1 MMSRVTL
8 GKLVLETAQ
17 GETKERSISREE
29 VQELHR
35 DISERVT
42 PKIEEIRDNQRR
54 ALEESK
60 PVVLF

>member
-1 MMSRVTL
+1 MSRVTI

-17 GETKERSISREE
+17 GQEKERSLGVEE

-42 PKIEEIRDNQRR
+42 PKIEEIREKQRR

-60 PVVLF
+60 PIVLL